1 MKKQKI
7 FLKGEKM
14 IFIKYASLFG
24 IIVISSYLGIY
35 KSKEYEN
42 RVKEL
47 RKFKSALIMF
57 KSKLEFTYEPIK
69 SIFEDISKVI
79 YKNENN
85 IFEKVVK
92 NKNDIYT
99 SWKEAV
105 QNENAFTK
113 EDIEIIET
121 IGKLLGKTDI
131 DGQVS
136 EINLGINLVERQ
148 IEIAENEKNKNVKLY
163 KTMGI
168 VCGIGICIILI

>member
-1 MKKQKI
+1 
-7 FLKGEKM
+7 M
-14 IFIKYASLFG
+14 IFIKYASLIG

-35 KSKEYEN
+35 KAKEYEN

-47 RKFKSALIMF
+47 TKFKSALVMF

-69 SIFEDISKVI
+69 NIFEDISKVI
-79 YKNENN
+79 YKDENN
-85 IFEKVVK
+85 IFENVIK
-92 NKNDIYT
+92 NKKDIYT

-105 QNENAFTK
+105 RCENDFTK

-121 IGKLLGKTDI
+121 IGKLLGKTDLE
-131 DGQVS
+131 GQVS
-136 EINLGINLVERQ
+136 EINLGLNLVEKQ
-148 IEIAENEKNKNVKLY
+148 IEIAENERNKNVKLY